1 MKKPLESLRINRPKE
16 LAHQIGVPLD
26 VIEQILKDKEKHY
39 TKRTWQDKKGKNR
52 DFYQASPELEAIHA
66 KLLKK
71 LLYRLNIPIQFQG
84 AVKDRSLSSHAQ
96 IHSGK
101 KNIAV
106 FDIKKF
112 FPSVKPEKVFFTF
125 RDLGCQPDVANMIRD
140 LVTAEG
146 HLPQGFKTSPF
157 ISILVLGKTDKR
169 LQGFL
174 KKFGFKHSFWID
186 DLTVSGNATINS
198 SICNYIKKTF
208 KREGFTVHKDED
220 NPINQSERQTVT
232 KTVVNK
238 KPNLIKEKREQI
250 EKAVYICGLIGIR
263 DFRRQYYSDLTLAQ
277 VVDKVSGQLS
287 HYVSL
292 RNDKKYLLEDW
303 KKLLEIS
310 GL

>member
-1 MKKPLESLRINRPKE
+1 MKKTLESLKINRTKE

-26 VIEQILKDKEKHY
+26 VIEAILKEKDKHY
-39 TKRTWQDKKGKNR
+39 TKRTWQDKKGKSR

-66 KLLKK
+66 KLLKN
-71 LLYRLNIPIQFQG
+71 LLYRLDIPVQFQG
-84 AVKDRSLSSHAQ
+84 AIKGRSLSSHAQ
-96 IHSGK
+96 IHSNK

-106 FDIKKF
+106 FDIKRF

-146 HLPQGFKTSPF
+146 HLPQGFKTSPLV
-157 ISILVLGKTDKR
+157 SVLVLGKTDRR

-186 DLTVSGNATINS
+186 DLTVSGNSTINA
-198 SICNYIKKTF
+198 SICNYIKKLF
-208 KREGFTVHKDED
+208 ERDGFTVHKDED
-220 NPINQSERQTVT
+220 NPVNQSERQTVT

-238 KPNLIKEKREQI
+238 KPNLIKQKREEV
-250 EKAVYICGLIGIR
+250 EKAVYICGIIGIR
-263 DFRRQYYSDLTLAQ
+263 DFRRQHYPNLTLGQ
-277 VVDKVSGQLS
+277 VVDRVSGQIS
-287 HYVSL
+287 HYVGLRPDKRSL
-292 RNDKKYLLEDW
+292 FEEW
-303 KKLLEIS
+303 SKLREIS